1 MRWVWR
7 VLAVVGALALVG
19 ALAYV
24 VYAEVQLH
32 REVRN
37 ICSQF
42 SGINCKHFPDRFGN
56 SERSGSLLWNPKSG
70 EFDGTP
76 SPDPLEYNPWT
87 GKFE

>member
-7 VLAVVGALALVG
+7 GLAIVGALALVG

-42 SGINCKHFPDRFGN
+42 SGINCKHHPDRYGTGF
-56 SERSGSLLWNPKSG
+56 SL
-70 EFDGTP
+70 FDDP
-76 SPDPLEYNPWT
+76 SPTPDDLDDEYNPWT
-87 GKFE
+87 GEYE